1 MFLGKVILSPPIGVR
16 VGREGYTEDWAVI
29 EVDASKIDIDN
40 FNSNAIDLGTQI
52 SDQEFAHKMNWNPQ
66 NTDSEMVPLVIKSQF
81 GGNVN
86 EWTFCGFQFGGR
98 QAVPCGDRSSAVG
111 PPA

>member
-1 MFLGKVILSPPIGVR
+1 LLGKVILSPPIGVR

-66 NTDSEMVPLVIKSQF
+66 NVHSF
-81 GGNVN
+81 
-86 EWTFCGFQFGGR
+86 TFPPNCLLMINGTIS
-98 QAVPCGDRSSAVG
+98 DRF
-111 PPA
+111 